1 MRAVVQRVL
10 NAGVT
15 VDGECVGRIGRGYL
29 VLLGVGHG
37 DTRAE
42 ADKLWGKLRGLRIN
56 EDENGKTNLA
66 LADVDGEVLV
76 VSQFTLFAD
85 VSQGEPAE
93 LRRRGQAGTCRHH
106 VDQIQRGAALRGRCS
121 TRGAFRRPYARR
133 PGQRRPG
140 HDRHRHRRPPLIG
153 RAAAAPSPC
162 EGTVPRDGARDAT
175 RATRAEYCRVRVGSR
190 ICETRPTGCRS

>member
-37 DTRAE
+37 DTHTE

-66 LADVDGEVLV
+66 LADVDG
-76 VSQFTLFAD
+76 
-85 VSQGEPAE
+85 
-93 LRRRGQAGTCRHH
+93 
-106 VDQIQRGAALRGRCS
+106 
-121 TRGAFRRPYARR
+121 
-133 PGQRRPG
+133 
-140 HDRHRHRRPPLIG
+140 
-153 RAAAAPSPC
+153 
-162 EGTVPRDGARDAT
+162 
-175 RATRAEYCRVRVGSR
+175 
-190 ICETRPTGCRS
+190 

>member
-1 MRAVVQRVL
+1 VRAVVQRVL

-15 VDGECVGRIGRGYL
+15 VDGEYVGKIGRGYL

-85 VSQGEPAE
+85 
-93 LRRRGQAGTCRHH
+93 CRH
-106 VDQIQRGAALRGRCS
+106 G
-121 TRGAFRRPYARR
+121 RRPSFTDA
-133 PGQRRPG
+133 G
-140 HDRHRHRRPPLIG
+140 
-153 RAAAAPSPC
+153 APML
-162 EGTVPRDGARDAT
+162 
-175 RATRAEYCRVRVGSR
+175 
-190 ICETRPTGCRS
+190 PTSSTSTS